1 MHSGLFLESKINIW
15 SGQILQTRQQKYA
28 SKLNVWV
35 MHNSLFPALIYERE
49 EWKINR
55 DVQMMWCVFCLM
67 KWIKTNVNILWLVRT
82 NYPWL
87 FNNSLSKIFL
97 YLHPELEKNNNCKIF
112 DWTPWSQLQMHP
124 PNVMLIFPKVIRY
137 SKSRELQK
145 F

>member
-49 EWKINR
+49 GWKINR

-67 KWIKTNVNILWLVRT
+67 KWIKSNIAWLVRT
-82 NYPWL
+82 NYLWL

-97 YLHPELEKNNNCKIF
+97 YTCIQNWKKKNCEIT
-112 DWTPWSQLQMHP
+112 DWTRWSQLQMHP
-124 PNVMLIFPKVIRY
+124 PNVMLIFPKVLRY
-137 SKSRELQK
+137 SK
-145 F
+145 